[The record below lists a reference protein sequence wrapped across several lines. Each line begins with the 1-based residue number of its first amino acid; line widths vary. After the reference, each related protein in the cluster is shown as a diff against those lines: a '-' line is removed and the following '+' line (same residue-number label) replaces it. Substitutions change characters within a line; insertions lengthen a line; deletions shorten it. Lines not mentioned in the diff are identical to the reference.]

1 MKKAEGVQKANLFF
15 DRFEA
20 IAEAAVVAMFDV
32 DGRIDDTGC
41 ATVDVNAVNA
51 ITPTRKFKAA
61 LRRELKARNFHIW
74 AKSQK
79 WA

>member
-1 MKKAEGVQKANLFF
+1 MRKAEGVQKAQLFF

-32 DGRIDDTGC
+32 DGRIEDTSS
-41 ATVDVNAVNA
+41 AKVDVNANT
-51 ITPTRKFKAA
+51 INPTRKFKAA

>member
-1 MKKAEGVQKANLFF
+1 MKKAPGVRPVAVFF
-15 DRFEA
+15 ESFEA
-20 IAEAAVVAMFDV
+20 FAEAAVVAMFDV
-32 DGRIDDTGC
+32 DGRIEDTGS
-41 ATVDVNAVNA
+41 AKVDVNANT
-51 ITPTRKFKAA
+51 INPTRKFKAA

>member
-1 MKKAEGVQKANLFF
+1 MKKAEGFQKATLFF

-20 IAEAAVVAMFDV
+20 IAEAAVVAMFNV
-32 DGRIDDTGC
+32 DGRIEDTASAKVSVG
-41 ATVDVNAVNA
+41 ANT
-51 ITPTRKFKAA
+51 IIPTRKFKAA